1 MPVKRTLLFDM
12 DNTLYTNEP
21 LARFQIDVLYRFVA
35 EKTGTDVET
44 AKREFEAKR
53 KQFSEMVDMGVS
65 RSGMIPRFYAS
76 MAEWNRYRDEHI
88 SAEGYLERDEQLVS
102 AFERLKTQD
111 FGLAVVSNSAQKF
124 VREAMSLLGIDAQVV
139 TSDLIH
145 EFKPSIDYFVTAT
158 RFLGV
163 NPDSCISIGDRDSDI
178 YPANIIG
185 IKGIKIRNTQD
196 VYTID
201 TYIEALDKS
210 GNPNLIVG

>member
-1 MPVKRTLLFDM
+1 MPVKRTVLFDM

-21 LARFQIDVLYRFVA
+21 LERFQIDVLYRFVA
-35 EKTGTDVET
+35 ERTGMDFET

-53 KQFSEMVDMGVS
+53 KQYSKMVGMDVS
-65 RSGMIPRFYAS
+65 RSGMIPKFYAS

-88 SAEGYLERDEQLVS
+88 SANGYLERDEHLV
-102 AFERLKTQD
+102 AVFERLTSQG

-124 VREAMSLLGIDAQVV
+124 VREAMVLLGIDARVV
-139 TSDLIH
+139 ASDLIH

-163 NPDSCISIGDRDSDI
+163 PPETCISVGDRDSDI
-178 YPANIIG
+178 YPANVIG
-185 IKGIKIRNTQD
+185 IRGIKVRNTQD

-201 TYIEALDKS
+201 TYIQALDKS
-210 GNPNLIVG
+210 GKPNLIV